1 MTLKLQGNPVKDW
14 TGVFYLGDNGELK
27 YIGGA
32 AQADGSLTAA
42 VTHFSKYTAL
52 QINTVFKD
60 VPDTHWASAAIK
72 SLAAKQVATG
82 VSAAEF
88 EPARNVTRAEFTA
101 LLMRALGLSGEG
113 RALFADVQADA
124 WYASYVAAAVQS
136 GIVNGR
142 SSTAFAPDATISREE
157 MAVMII
163 RALEFKQ
170 GKVLASSTGQV
181 LFADASSISEWA
193 HAYVNAAV
201 ELKLVQGRDHHLFAP
216 QGQLTRAESAQVIY
230 KLLGK

>member
-1 MTLKLQGNPVKDW
+1 M
-14 TGVFYLGDNGELK
+14 FYLGDNGEPK
-27 YIGGA
+27 YIGSA

-42 VTHFSKYTAL
+42 VTHFSKYAAL

-113 RALFADVQADA
+113 RVLFADVRADA
-124 WYASYVAAAVQS
+124 WYSSYVAAAVKS

-170 GKVLASSTGQV
+170 GKVLASSTGPI